1 VHKEQLRGKLARLLE
16 ELRVHDGDGNSV
28 HAERLRAEIVATRA
42 ELGDQ
47 PGTPLA
53 AAGAWSDKI
62 GASGSLRP
70 GR

>member
-42 ELGDQ
+42 ELGD
-47 PGTPLA
+47 
-53 AAGAWSDKI
+53 
-62 GASGSLRP
+62 
-70 GR
+70 

>member
-16 ELRVHDGDGNSV
+16 ELRVHGGDGNSV
-28 HAERLRAEIVATRA
+28 HARRLRTEIVAARA

-47 PGTPLA
+47 PGMPIA
-53 AAGAWSDKI
+53 SADAWSDKL
-62 GASGSLRP
+62 GANGSSRP